1 MEADNSAELF
11 QAMEGVWNMSEEE
24 RINIGRMAQQRIA
37 SLSPEI
43 TCRKLEEYFKKVI
56 KVH

>member
-1 MEADNSAELF
+1 MEADNSAQLF
-11 QAMEGVWNMSEEE
+11 RAMERVWNMSEEE
-24 RINIGRMAQQRIA
+24 RINIGRVAQQRIA

-43 TCRKLEEYFKKVI
+43 ACRKLEEYFQKFI